1 MQATNFWNLYHL
13 SSKKI
18 ICFFATC
25 LFFMQVDA
33 QVNILKHDNRNE
45 IRKYGYGIHLAFN
58 QHNFRVNH
66 APQFMRQSEL
76 LGIEGKNNLGIEVG
90 IIGKLFPTK
99 NLEVRAIPSIA
110 FGDRNVVFYEKGKE
124 EATVFKGE
132 STIFDI
138 PLLLKYKSEPY
149 QDFRLFG
156 IGGVKLRSNLNA
168 KGPSADPTEDIV
180 LFNKSD
186 LQVEIGAGAEFH
198 FELFTLAPEFKISHS
213 LRNQNNQSAES
224 FYSNSINGLHS
235 RLYTISINIE

>member
-1 MQATNFWNLYHL
+1 
-13 SSKKI
+13 
-18 ICFFATC
+18 
-25 LFFMQVDA
+25 MQVDA